1 MCYTDQFT
9 AETKVAYTTT
19 VYVYTIHNTRHD
31 DDNIQ
36 GAVKL
41 GGLSLWC
48 ECVYNIY
55 TQTYVYT
62 LGGRGWQKKN
72 VIKTEWKNKCNGF
85 RFMWKHDGWYKTDC
99 FCCLMLVDD
108 VIVVVVVCYYWCMLN
123 IFCFCRE
130 EGMGSTYTYTHI
142 LRKYILSNLHHNLT
156 LFYLH
161 RDFQLFVCIH
171 TTHTH
176 TRYICENYVE
186 DVKCE

>member
-19 VYVYTIHNTRHD
+19 VYVYTKHNTRHD

-48 ECVYNIY
+48 E
-55 TQTYVYT
+55 YVYIHRRMYIRWEAED
-62 LGGRGWQKKN
+62 GRKKN

-108 VIVVVVVCYYWCMLN
+108 VIVVVVYYYWCMLN
-123 IFCFCRE
+123 IFCLCGE
-130 EGMGSTYTYTHI
+130 EGMGSTYTH
-142 LRKYILSNLHHNLT
+142 
-156 LFYLH
+156 
-161 RDFQLFVCIH
+161 
-171 TTHTH
+171 THTYSGNIYYLIFITIWHCFIYTEIFNFLCVYIHIH